1 MSMRRLLLVVAVL
14 ALLPSLLAAQYFGRN
29 RVQYGRF
36 DFKII
41 QTEHFDVYYYGG
53 ERTAALDI
61 GRMAERS
68 YARLSRVL
76 NHQFEERKPIILYAS
91 HSDFQQTNLGGGG
104 VDEGTQGFTDYL
116 RHRNTFPFQGSYDDN
131 EHVLTHE
138 MVHQF
143 QFDIWSRGRGGAG
156 IQGIMSANAPL
167 WFGEGMSE
175 YFSLG
180 PTDSKTAMWLRD
192 GALEGK
198 LPSASDFLQVFPYQF
213 GHALITY
220 IGQRWGDEAIGAIT
234 KNAVGGGLDM
244 SLRRVLGMNFGQ
256 LVEQWKDAVT
266 KQYLPEIGNRV
277 KARAVAQ
284 PLLTQKLSEGT
295 WHLAPALSPDGSRVA
310 YFSEKNFFF
319 IDLWLGDGNTGKP
332 IKRLLSSSFTG
343 NYESFRYLASSAA
356 WSEDGTMLAF
366 AAKRGGKDDIVI
378 VNPATNKEIRRITVS
393 ISGVSSP
400 TFSPDGKRLVFTGL
414 DGGISDLFTI
424 AVDGTD
430 LRRLTNDKYAD
441 LHPVWSPDGKT
452 IAFSSDRG
460 PETDFKTLKW
470 SGLGIA
476 LYHLEDGRIE
486 MLPGMGEGRNS
497 NPQWAPDGKSIAF
510 VSDRDNVAN
519 LFLYDFGDQQVY
531 QLTDFYTGIQ
541 GITPLSPVLSWA
553 RGADRIAFVYFEQGK
568 YDVYSLPNPRA
579 LKKVP
584 WKPSHTPVQ
593 VLVQAQPLP
602 RFQLSAADTAQN
614 AKSPEALQSVSVYRG
629 ATGFRRT
636 DSVPPVPDSLKGP
649 EPITIAKLLDSVDIK
664 APDTTDFVSR
674 PYKVKFEPE
683 YVARPTIGYVR
694 DNFGRGVTGSATIV
708 LGDMLSNQQL
718 IFGAS
723 LNGRLPETQFLAQYI
738 NLSRRFNWAVGIQ
751 QQPYFFYDY
760 TALEPGP
767 TNQEQTLVT
776 NIRRLVMRDIAA
788 QGYYPF
794 NRFSRVEG
802 GLSLANIHDDL
813 LQIRE
818 PYDAFSGVPTRE
830 PTLKTTNLQSIT
842 YLQPTLAYVY
852 DNSLSAYVGPF
863 IGRRSRFDV
872 SQNLEVFGS
881 GWKFTS
887 ATADMRRYDRVAGNV
902 VLATRAMMFGRFGR
916 DEARFRFYGG
926 STELIRGYTAGSFR
940 KNECLQANDQQSLSG
955 CSAFDELIG
964 TRAAVFN
971 AELRFPLIAAGLGFI
986 PLRGFPGAIEGAVFY
1001 DAGVF
1006 WEQGMQVRYNRAD
1019 ARACSVD
1026 PQTGRSTGGCVRTP
1040 LQSYG
1045 FSIRA
1050 NLLNFVILRLD
1061 YARPLQRSGV
1071 GGVWTI
1077 SLGPTF

>member
-1 MSMRRLLLVVAVL
+1 MRRLLLAIATL
-14 ALLPSLLAAQYFGRN
+14 TLLPGVLAAQYFGRN

-41 QTEHFDVYYYGG
+41 QTEHFDVYYYTG
-53 ERTAALDI
+53 ERPAALDI

-116 RHRNTFPFQGSYDDN
+116 RHRNTFPFQGSYADN

-167 WFGEGMSE
+167 WFGEGMAE

-192 GALEGK
+192 GAIEGK
-198 LPSASDFLQVFPYQF
+198 LPTASDFLQVFPYQF

-220 IGQRWGDEAIGAIT
+220 VGQRWGDEAVGAIT
-234 KNAVGGGLDM
+234 KNAMGGGLEL
-244 SLRRVLGMNFGQ
+244 SLRRVLGMNFEQ
-256 LVEQWKDAVT
+256 LVAQWKDAVT

-277 KARAVAQ
+277 KARAIAQ
-284 PLLTQKLSEGT
+284 PLLTQKISEGT

-332 IKRLLSSSFTG
+332 IKRLLSSSFSG

-356 WSEDGTMLAF
+356 WSEDGSMLAF

-378 VNPATNKEIRRITVS
+378 VDPKNNHEIRRITVP
-393 ISGVSSP
+393 ISGVSTP
-400 TFSPDGKRLVFTGL
+400 AFSPDGKRLVFTGL
-414 DGGISDLFTI
+414 DGGISDLYTI
-424 AVDGTD
+424 NVDGTD
-430 LRRLTNDKYAD
+430 LRRLTNDKFAD

-460 PETDFKTLKW
+460 PETNFSTLKW
-470 SGLGIA
+470 SELGIA
-476 LYHLEDGRIE
+476 LYHVDDGRIE
-486 MLPGMGEGRNS
+486 MLPGMEHGRNS

-519 LFLYDFGDQQVY
+519 LFLYDFADREVY

-568 YDVYSLPNPRA
+568 YDVYALANPRA
-579 LKKVP
+579 LKKAP
-584 WKPSHTPVQ
+584 WRPSSTPTQ

-602 RFQLSAADTAQN
+602 PFQLSPADTAK
-614 AKSPEALQSVSVYRG
+614 APKAPEALASVSIYRG
-629 ATGFRRT
+629 VTGFRRT
-636 DSVPPVPDSLKGP
+636 DSLGPIPDSLKGP

-723 LNGRLPETQFLAQYI
+723 LNGRLPETQFIAQYI
-738 NLSRRFNWAVGIQ
+738 NLSRRFNWAIGIQ

-760 TALEPGP
+760 TSLEAGP
-767 TNQEQTLVT
+767 TASEQTLVT

-794 NRFSRVEG
+794 SRFSRVEG
-802 GLSLANIHDDL
+802 GVSLANIHDDL

-830 PTLKTTNLQSIT
+830 PTLTTKNLQSIT
-842 YLQPTLAYVY
+842 YLQPTLGYVF

-863 IGRRSRFDV
+863 LGRRARFDV
-872 SQNLEVFGS
+872 SQNLEVFGT

-887 ATADMRRYDRVAGNV
+887 ATADIRRYDRVAGNV
-902 VLATRAMMFGRFGR
+902 VLATRAMAFGRFGR

-940 KNECLQANDQQSLSG
+940 KNECLQSNDQQSLSG
-955 CSAFDELIG
+955 CSAFDALIG

-986 PLRGFPGAIEGAVFY
+986 PIRGFPGAIEGALFF

-1006 WEQGMQVRYNRAD
+1006 WEQGMTVSLKRSEAT
-1019 ARACSVD
+1019 ASCSIN
-1026 PQTGRSTGGCVRTP
+1026 PQTGKVAGTCVRTP

-1061 YARPLQRSGV
+1061 YARPMQRTGV